1 MRKTFERLL
10 LIQEQVGH
18 CMYEPGVWREVM
30 LGGVRLGV
38 QLAGGLSFIR
48 LDKIPKGVSIA
59 GQEKLPE
66 D

>member
-1 MRKTFERLL
+1 
-10 LIQEQVGH
+10 
-18 CMYEPGVWREVM
+18 MYEPGVWREVM